1 MKKLL
6 LIYVLTAFWSHT
18 ALAGPSLYFDT
29 VTGTT
34 SWTFTGEDGTYIMS
48 FDNIYVTLTDPA
60 GDNVINDF
68 IGLPDMTLSDI
79 GISKGFVVGT
89 LTPVSQLTITDDVTS
104 QEVMTADL
112 GADSLMK
119 IGAGF
124 SVFYIEE
131 SDLTNIDGMD
141 GESVVIDSFIEVD
154 SLEDLFVD
162 LYFTGSTFDTL
173 FDNLEVVANGEN
185 VDFTVSGVL
194 SGYISQGGVAHTPA
208 PGAVLLGSIGM
219 GLIGFAPK
227 TKNVVTFHCF

>member
-6 LIYVLTAFWSHT
+6 LICVLAAFWSHT

-34 SWTFTGEDGTYIMS
+34 SWTLTGEDGTYVMS

-60 GDNVINDF
+60 GDDLINDF

-79 GISKGFVVGT
+79 GISEGFVVGT
-89 LTPVSQLTITDDVTS
+89 LTPVSQLTITDDVS
-104 QEVMTADL
+104 SDVAMTADL

-124 SVFYIEE
+124 SAFYMEE
-131 SDLTNIDGMD
+131 SDLTNIDGTD
-141 GESVVIDSFIEVD
+141 GYSVVIDSFIEAD
-154 SLEDLFVD
+154 SLEGLFVD
-162 LYFTGSTFDTL
+162 LYFNGSTFDTL
-173 FDNLEVVANGEN
+173 FDNLEVVANGED

-208 PGAVLLGSIGM
+208 PGAVLLGSIG
-219 GLIGFAPK
+219 
-227 TKNVVTFHCF
+227 VVFVGWLRRRRTL

>member
-6 LIYVLTAFWSHT
+6 FICVLAAFWSHT

-29 VTGTT
+29 VTGAT
-34 SWTFTGEDGTYIMS
+34 SWTLTGEVGTYVMS

-79 GISKGFVVGT
+79 GISGGFVVGT
-89 LTPVSQLTITDDVTS
+89 LTPVSQLTITDDAAS

-112 GADSLMK
+112 GPDSLMK

-124 SVFYIEE
+124 SAFYIEE
-131 SDLTNIDGMD
+131 SDLTNIDGTE
-141 GESVVIDSFIEVD
+141 GYSGVIDSFIEAG
-154 SLEDLFVD
+154 SLEGLFVD

-173 FDNLEVVANGEN
+173 FDNLEVVANGQD

-194 SGYISQGGVAHTPA
+194 SGYISQGGVAHIPA
-208 PGAVLLGSIGM
+208 PGAVLLGSIG
-219 GLIGFAPK
+219 
-227 TKNVVTFHCF
+227 VVFVGWLRRRRTL

>member
-6 LIYVLTAFWSHT
+6 FICVLAAFWSHT

-34 SWTFTGEDGTYIMS
+34 SWTLTGEVGTYVMS

-68 IGLPDMTLSDI
+68 IDLPDMTLSDI
-79 GISKGFVVGT
+79 GISGGFVVGT
-89 LTPVSQLTITDDVTS
+89 LTPVSQLTITDDAAS

-112 GADSLMK
+112 GPDSLMK

-124 SVFYIEE
+124 SAFYIEE
-131 SDLTNIDGMD
+131 SDLTNIDGTE
-141 GESVVIDSFIEVD
+141 GYSGVIDSFIEAG
-154 SLEDLFVD
+154 SLEGLFVD

-173 FDNLEVVANGEN
+173 FDNLEVVANGQD

-194 SGYISQGGVAHTPA
+194 LGYISQGVVAHIPA
-208 PGAVLLGSIGM
+208 PGAVLLGSIG
-219 GLIGFAPK
+219 
-227 TKNVVTFHCF
+227 VVFVGWLRRRRTL